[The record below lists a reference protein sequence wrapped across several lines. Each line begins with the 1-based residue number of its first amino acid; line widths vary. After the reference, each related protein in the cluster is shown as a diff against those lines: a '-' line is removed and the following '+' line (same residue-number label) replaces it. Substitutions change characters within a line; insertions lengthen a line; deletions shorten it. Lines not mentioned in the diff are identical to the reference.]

1 MDSHHRATNYP
12 SISLTRTEYHQPK
25 MQAYTVI
32 LAVLGLAATAQAAC
46 GGEGDFQ
53 VQCGSTCYSCDT
65 SDECNTVAV
74 GAPTCG

>member
-1 MDSHHRATNYP
+1 
-12 SISLTRTEYHQPK
+12 